1 MKRTYCTSLV
11 FAAAAE
17 MIAAM
22 IILLLI
28 SGKHEART
36 SAEGKQG
43 EKSLGP
49 WGKWVAMGIRH
60 TIRRWLEGRPKGS
73 EDLLRSEGRNLGQ
86 STATLGFELVGLSS
100 LGVGSTFSWCGHF
113 HGIALTFTLPRET
126 AGCFS
131 FREAGLLIRICTTK
145 HHFRACGSSVA
156 LKPL

>member
-1 MKRTYCTSLV
+1 MR
-11 FAAAAE
+11 
-17 MIAAM
+17 AAM

-49 WGKWVAMGIRH
+49 WGKWVAMRIRH

-86 STATLGFELVGLSS
+86 STGNARMWTSRAQQP
-100 LGVGSTFSWCGHF
+100 GSGINIFRVWTFPRHCLDIHVVVW
-113 HGIALTFTLPRET
+113 RET